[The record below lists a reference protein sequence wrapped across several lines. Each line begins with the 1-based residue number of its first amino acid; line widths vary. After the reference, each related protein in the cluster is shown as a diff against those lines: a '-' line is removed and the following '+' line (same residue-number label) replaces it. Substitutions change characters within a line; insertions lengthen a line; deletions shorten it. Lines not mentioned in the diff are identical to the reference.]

1 MDDNNKKQKKRIDNR
16 AEDIEEAELEAKSD
30 KQFENRIAELEEQLK
45 RAVADYR
52 NLERR
57 NIEERA
63 DAVKFANRQ
72 LVESLLPAFD
82 ILMLAEKYTTDEN
95 IKLTAAKILEVLK
108 ENGIEKVATVGAKYN
123 ADTME
128 AIDVEDENSDT
139 VLEELRPGF
148 TLRGKLIRAAQVKV
162 GKRSN

>member
-1 MDDNNKKQKKRIDNR
+1 MDDNKKQKEKIVESP
-16 AEDIEEAELEAKSD
+16 AEDLEEVALEEKD
-30 KQFENRIAELEEQLK
+30 TKQFENRIAELEDQLK

-82 ILMLAEKYTTDEN
+82 ILILAEKFTTDEN
-95 IKLTAAKILEVLK
+95 IKLTVAKILEVLK

-128 AIDVEDENSDT
+128 AIDVVDENSDT

-162 GKRSN
+162 GKK